1 MARFT
6 WFSRSSGSKRVAP
19 GLKTLAV
26 IGALA
31 VLLTAGQVHLQ
42 GRMVQA
48 QTVATDRAAL
58 VALYDA
64 TGGGSWTDSAGWK
77 TDQPLG
83 DWHGVTTDSE
93 TGRVTSLIVANNNLT
108 GALPAELGDL
118 SELTELAFYDNQL
131 TGSIPPELGNLSE
144 LVTLNLRN
152 NDLTGL
158 IPPELGKLNKM
169 DGLHLNRNRL
179 YGTVPSD
186 LGNLD
191 PIALGVLVFED
202 NQLIGELPH
211 SFTRLTGLDDIRF
224 GNNAGLCAPLDRD
237 FRAWYDGVHTRQ
249 GPRCP
254 PAAIRSGAGVAVV
267 GEPVTARLT
276 SRDARLARINA
287 TQQEY
292 DNDPCVGY
300 DISRNVDSPWSWERA
315 DANSSDPSLPDDNS
329 WTPVSA
335 GRHLLA
341 TFVYLPEAG
350 DVGKFLRAS
359 VTYNGTAVTTE
370 AIGPIATGNGLTPTD
385 VVEVPAPTG
394 TLRVGRTL
402 RVSLPAA
409 AAAEREERAINPHP
423 EPWQWERSDD
433 GGTDGTN
440 VTPYHRHCSRPDSEY
455 PLAAADAGKY
465 LNAYVY
471 YNDDSSGSSVLKGG
485 GQPSVGPVAR

>member
-6 WFSRSSGSKRVAP
+6 WFSRSSRSKRVAP
-19 GLKTLAV
+19 GLKTLALIAV
-26 IGALA
+26 LA

-64 TGGGSWTDSAGWK
+64 TGGDSWTDSAGWK
-77 TDQPLG
+77 SDEPLG
-83 DWHGVTTDSE
+83 NWHGVTTNSD
-93 TGRVTSLIVANNNLT
+93 GRVTSLIVANNNLT
-108 GALPAELGDL
+108 GELPAELGNL

-131 TGSIPPELGNLSE
+131 TGSIPPELGNLGE

-158 IPPELGKLNKM
+158 IPAELGKLNKL
-169 DGLHLNRNRL
+169 DGLHLNKNKL
-179 YGTVPSD
+179 YGTVPSE

-237 FRAWYDGVHTRQ
+237 FRAWYDRVHTRQ

-254 PAAIRSGAGVAVV
+254 PAAIQSGAGAPVV

-276 SRDARLARINA
+276 SREARLARIQA

-292 DNDPCVGY
+292 DNNPCIGY
-300 DISRNVDSPWSWERA
+300 DASRGLNSPWSWERA
-315 DANSSDPSLPDDNS
+315 EADSNDPGLADSST
-329 WTPVSA
+329 WTEVTA
-335 GRHLLA
+335 GRHPHA
-341 TFVYLPEAG
+341 TFVYLPETG
-350 DVGKFLRAS
+350 DTGKFLRAS
-359 VTYNGTAVTTE
+359 VSYNGTSVTTE
-370 AIGPIATGNGLTPTD
+370 AIGPIVAESGLGIND
-385 VVEVPAPTG
+385 VVLIPAPMG

-402 RVSLPAA
+402 RASLPAA
-409 AAAEREERAINPHP
+409 AAAEREDRVINPHP
-423 EPWQWERSDD
+423 EPWQWGRSDD
-433 GGTDGTN
+433 GTSDETN
-440 VTPYHRHCSRPDSEY
+440 VTPYHRHCERSDSEY
-455 PLAAADAGKY
+455 LLTAADAGKY
-465 LNAYVY
+465 LSAAVY
-471 YNDDSSGSSVLKGG
+471 YNDDSSGSSILKVAGG
-485 GQPSVGPVAR
+485 PAAGPVR

>member
-64 TGGGSWTDSAGWK
+64 TGGDSWTDNTGWK

-93 TGRVTSLIVANNNLT
+93 TGRVTDLVVANNNLT

-118 SELTELAFYDNQL
+118 SELVNLAFYDNQL
-131 TGSIPPELGNLSE
+131 TGPIPPELGNLSN
-144 LVTLNLRN
+144 LNLLNLRN
-152 NDLTGL
+152 SGVTGTL
-158 IPPELGKLNKM
+158 PPELGKLNTALEFLSL
-169 DGLHLNRNRL
+169 DRNNL
-179 YGTVPSD
+179 YGAVPAEWGD
-186 LGNLD
+186 LHPSLISSILIEN
-191 PIALGVLVFED
+191 

-211 SFTRLTGLDDIRF
+211 SWTRLTGLDILKF

-237 FRAWYDGVHTRQ
+237 FRAWYDGVNVRQ
-249 GPRCP
+249 GPGCP
-254 PAAIRSGAGVAVV
+254 QAAIRAGAGVPVV

-276 SRDARLARINA
+276 SREARLARIQA
-287 TQQEY
+287 TQQDY
-292 DNDPCVGY
+292 DNNPCIGY
-300 DISRNVDSPWSWERA
+300 DASRGLNSPWSWERA
-315 DANSSDPSLPDDNS
+315 EADSNDPGLADSST
-329 WTPVSA
+329 WTEVTA
-335 GRHLLA
+335 GRHPNA

-359 VTYNGTAVTTE
+359 VTYNGTSVTTE
-370 AIGPIATGNGLTPTD
+370 AIGPIVIESPLDIND
-385 VVEVPAPTG
+385 VVLIPAPMG

-402 RVSLPAA
+402 RASLPAA
-409 AAAEREERAINPHP
+409 AAAEREDRVINPHP
-423 EPWQWERSDD
+423 EPWQWGRSDD
-433 GGTDGTN
+433 GTSDETN
-440 VTPYHRHCSRPDSEY
+440 VTPYHRHCERSDSEY
-455 PLAAADAGKY
+455 LLTAADAGKY
-465 LNAYVY
+465 LSAAVY
-471 YNDDSSGSSVLKGG
+471 YNDDSSGSSILKVAGG
-485 GQPSVGPVAR
+485 PAAGPVR